1 MAFTP
6 DGKQLLVATSIG
18 SIIIID
24 PETSNQFKQPNINDL
39 SVIDTS
45 SDTTKVVKIEQI
57 IVSDDGKF
65 FACSDNQCCISLF
78 KHSKVYDDEE
88 QKVEEWWFIG
98 KIKTHVRGITSISSA
113 TRMTKTIR
121 SNIVFSR
128 LEKTDVC
135 LSTTHI
141 LVMSTANSE

>member
-18 SIIIID
+18 SIIIVD

-65 FACSDNQCCISLF
+65 FACS
-78 KHSKVYDDEE
+78 
-88 QKVEEWWFIG
+88 
-98 KIKTHVRGITSISSA
+98 
-113 TRMTKTIR
+113 
-121 SNIVFSR
+121 
-128 LEKTDVC
+128 
-135 LSTTHI
+135 
-141 LVMSTANSE
+141 